1 MNDGPEPKMM
11 NDERRSRSYHGVPG
25 GKRGPSHESC
35 KAELWFCHEETAS
48 DVGDGFVQLLLHVI
62 ELLYV
67 IAGIVSNL
75 FRRDVT
81 SQYAILA

>member
-1 MNDGPEPKMM
+1 MVS
-11 NDERRSRSYHGVPG
+11 DEHF
-25 GKRGPSHESC
+25 GKFSAIGQV
-35 KAELWFCHEETAS
+35 ETA
-48 DVGDGFVQLLLHVI
+48 LLLHVI

-81 SQYAILA
+81 SQYAILV